1 MFLFPKGDIVFKK
14 LKPLRPTVIRKGYV
28 VKTCYYYNGTK
39 KCLGPRCYWQ
49 KIGKCPIMVRVKTRI
64 NAK

>member
-1 MFLFPKGDIVFKK
+1 MSSMFMFPKGEFVFKK
-14 LKPLRPTVIRKGYV
+14 LKPLRPTVIRKGIV

-39 KCLGPRCYWQ
+39 KCLGARCYWA
-49 KIGKCPIMVRVKTRI
+49 KVGKCPIRVKL